1 MERKHV
7 AVPIVAAVAV
17 LLAAPAVYAQPLAPA
32 PGPGARSAIAEAH
45 AAGWRDPASWRRLRV
60 GMSQGQVVRILGDP
74 GRVTRYYGFTR
85 WEYPDA
91 LGLRVNFDDR
101 GRLLAWGEIAR

>member
-1 MERKHV
+1 MDRKPR
-7 AVPIVAAVAV
+7 AIPTLAALAA
-17 LLAAPAVYAQPLAPA
+17 LLAAPALPAQPREPATGEPA
-32 PGPGARSAIAEAH
+32 PRVGPER
-45 AAGWRDPASWRRLRV
+45 AGWRDPASWQRLRL
-60 GMSQGQVVRILGDP
+60 GMSQGEVLRILGDP

-101 GRLLAWGEIAR
+101 GRLLAWGAIAR